1 MGFNFEEA
9 KKKLNLDETLEKVT
23 KVVKETVDQIDEAI
37 EKGRETLTEKFDLD
51 KDKDKEAAAPAT
63 AQDSPAEDS
72 DPADDLDPG
81 AEYGPG
87 TEATEEPPVDVTQ
100 APKHADPTK
109 TDYTI

>member
-37 EKGRETLTEKFDLD
+37 EKGRETLTEKFE
-51 KDKDKEAAAPAT
+51 KDKHAAAPAT
-63 AQDSPAEDS
+63 TQESPAEDS
-72 DPADDLDPG
+72 DPADDVDPG

-100 APKHADPTK
+100 APKHADQTK
-109 TDYTI
+109 PDDTI

>member
-51 KDKDKEAAAPAT
+51 KDKDAAAPPT
-63 AQDSPAEDS
+63 AQDSPAGES
-72 DPADDLDPG
+72 NPAGDLDPG

-87 TEATEEPPVDVTQ
+87 TEATAEPEVDVTKV
-100 APKHADPTK
+100 AEPTDKPKP
-109 TDYTI
+109 DYTI

>member
-37 EKGRETLTEKFDLD
+37 ERGRETLTEKFDKD
-51 KDKDKEAAAPAT
+51 KDKDAATPPAT
-63 AQDSPAEDS
+63 QDTPAEES
-72 DPADDLDPG
+72 ADDLDPG

-87 TEATEEPPVDVTQ
+87 TEATEEPPLDVTQ

-109 TDYTI
+109 PDYTI